1 MWQIWEWGVK
11 RDVYRLSVEKPGGK
25 RQIGRLRRRFED
37 NIKMD
42 LKAIG
47 GIFWVGFS
55 GSE

>member
-1 MWQIWEWGVK
+1 MAK

-25 RQIGRLRRRFED
+25 RQIGRLRRRLED

-47 GIFWVGFS
+47 GVLWAGF
-55 GSE
+55 

>member
-1 MWQIWEWGVK
+1 MGVGVK

-25 RQIGRLRRRFED
+25 RQIGRLGHRFED

-47 GIFWVGFS
+47 GIFWTGFS